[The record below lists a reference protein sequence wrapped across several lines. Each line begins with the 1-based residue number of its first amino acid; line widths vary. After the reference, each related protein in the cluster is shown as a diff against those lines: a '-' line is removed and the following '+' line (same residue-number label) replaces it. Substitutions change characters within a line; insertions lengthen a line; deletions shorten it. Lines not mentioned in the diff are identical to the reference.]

1 MTDLPDPTPD
11 AASGPAPGPAPG
23 PGPDDAA
30 PGFGPR
36 GYLPDRAARRAR
48 KIVLRAP
55 LGLQWVVAALIA
67 GLVVLIAGL
76 LVLARAGSPPG
87 PPWEPLGAVEDL
99 PTSSWDPATGILVVH
114 VGGRVRAFEAPEGTA
129 YCAPSNRLEHPD
141 GRVWALTG
149 RAHSGSTSLPPVATQ
164 TVAGVAYLDPTTV
177 GAPLDPL
184 GTPAVPA
191 C

>member
-1 MTDLPDPTPD
+1 MTTPPDPETTP
-11 AASGPAPGPAPG
+11 P
-23 PGPDDAA
+23 AA

-55 LGLQWVVAALIA
+55 LGLQWVVASLVA
-67 GLVVLIAGL
+67 GVVLLVAGL
-76 LVLARAGSPPG
+76 LLIDRAGAPPG
-87 PPWEPLGAVEDL
+87 PPWASLGAVEDL
-99 PTSSWDPATGILVVH
+99 DPSSREPASGILIVN
-114 VGGRVRAFEAPEGTA
+114 VGGRVRAFLAPEGVA
-129 YCAPSNRLEHPD
+129 YCAPSNRLEHSD

-149 RAHSGSTSLPPVATQ
+149 RGFGDAASLPPVAPL
-164 TVAGVAYLDPTTV
+164 TVSGIAYLDPSAV

-184 GTPAVPA
+184 DTPAVPA

>member
-1 MTDLPDPTPD
+1 MTDLPDPTPRSED
-11 AASGPAPGPAPG
+11 
-23 PGPDDAA
+23 GPDDAAA

-76 LVLARAGSPPG
+76 LVLDRAGSPPG
-87 PPWEPLGAVEDL
+87 PPWESLGVVEDL
-99 PTSSWDPATGILVVH
+99 PMSSWDPGTGILVVH

-149 RAHSGSTSLPPVATQ
+149 RAHAGSTSLRPVATL
-164 TVAGVAYLDPTTV
+164 TVTGVAYLDPTAV
-177 GAPLDPL
+177 GPPLDPL
-184 GTPAVPA
+184 GAPAVPA